1 MRIAVGNSRMD
12 KKWKNKEMSWEDFKQ
27 KCSQTI
33 RTTETVSEYRKMSKP
48 AQDNAKDVGG
58 FVGGALKQGK
68 RKNGYVEGRSLL
80 TLDLDHAV
88 PGVWDAVTMLFDFKC
103 LMYSTHKHTADAPR
117 VRLIIPL
124 SREVSAEEYAP
135 VSRMVAKD
143 IGMEMVDDTCHEA
156 ARLMYWPSTSSDG
169 EFLFESQDGPMLNPD
184 TVLAR
189 YKDWHDTS
197 EWPMSS
203 RQSEI
208 VKRTIAKQAE
218 PLEKEGMVGAFC
230 RAYSIQEAIDT
241 FIPDIYKPSVMEGRY
256 DYIPADSSAGV
267 VIYDD
272 KFAYSHHATDPACG
286 QLMNAFDV
294 VRVHKFG
301 ALDDKAKLDTA
312 PTKLPSYKA
321 MVDFA
326 IKDDKVKL
334 QLAQERELQAADD
347 FDDGNDVNWQT
358 KLELD
363 KNGGISESL
372 TNFVTILRHDQRLHE
387 IAYNE
392 HSCGISIRNTELIP
406 WEPLKDGWSDA
417 DLATLTAYLDR
428 VYHIFSPSKLK
439 NALLTITAERSFHP
453 IKEYLEGLP
462 AWDGKKRLET
472 LLIDYL
478 GAEDSSYVRAVTRKT
493 LVAAVARV
501 YEPGIKF
508 DTVLVV
514 SGPQGVGKS
523 MFFAKLGGIWFS
535 DSLTISDM
543 RDKTGAEKLQGFW
556 IMEIGEMNG
565 IKKVE
570 VETVKSFASRQDDKF
585 RVAYGTVVESHPRQ
599 CIICGTSNSKHFL
612 RDVTGNRRFWPV
624 QVTGECEKHPWHM
637 EKALLEQIW
646 AEALTLYNAGEELIL
661 KGAEAEIAAEKQQ
674 EALENDDREGLVREY
689 LEKLLPVEWSAM
701 SLAERRMF
709 LSGDEFTTQNKVGVA
724 VRDKV
729 CNLEIWAECF
739 GREPANIKKQD
750 SYEINAIMAKLDGWK
765 RYDGNKSGKLSF
777 GTYGSQIAYVRT
789 EMVDE
794 DVAGDSQGKK

>member
-12 KKWKNKEMSWEDFKQ
+12 KKWKNKDMSWDDFKQ

-33 RTTETVSEYRKMSKP
+33 RTTETVAEYRKMSKP

-68 RKNGYVEGRSLL
+68 RKNGFVDGRSML

-88 PGVWDAVTMLFDFKC
+88 PEVWDAVTMLFDFKC
-103 LMYSTHKHTADAPR
+103 LMYSTHKHTPEAPR

-169 EFLFESQDGPMLNPD
+169 VFLFESQDGPMLNPD
-184 TVLAR
+184 DILAR

-208 VKRTIAKQAE
+208 VKRTIAKQAD

-230 RAYSIQEAIDT
+230 RAYSIEEAIDT
-241 FIPDIYKPSVMEGRY
+241 FIPDIYKPSAMEGRY

-294 VRVHKFG
+294 VRIHKYG
-301 ALDDKAKLDTA
+301 ALDDKAKPDTA
-312 PTKLPSYKA
+312 PSKMPSFKA

-326 IKDDKVKL
+326 IKDEKVKL
-334 QLAQERELQAADD
+334 QLAKERELQESDD

-372 TNFVTILRHDQRLHE
+372 TNFVTILRYDQRLHE
-387 IAYNE
+387 IVYNE
-392 HSCGISIRNTELIP
+392 HSCGISIRDAELLP
-406 WEPLKDGWSDA
+406 WEQLKPGWSDA
-417 DLATLTAYLDR
+417 DLASLTVYLDR

-462 AWDGKKRLET
+462 AWDDKKRLEM

-493 LVAAVARV
+493 LVAAIARV

-508 DTVLVV
+508 DTVLVL
-514 SGPQGVGKS
+514 SGPQGIGKS
-523 MFFAKLGGIWFS
+523 MFFAKLGGVWFS

-599 CIICGTSNSKHFL
+599 CVICGTSNSQHFL

-624 QVTGECEKHPWHM
+624 QVTGECEKHPWNM
-637 EKALLEQIW
+637 DKALLEQIW

-661 KGAEAEIAAEKQQ
+661 KGTDAEMAAEKQQ

-689 LEKLLPVEWSAM
+689 LDKLLPADWAKL
-701 SLAERRMF
+701 SLSEKRMY
-709 LSGDEFTTQNKVGVA
+709 LAGDEFTTQNRAGVA
-724 VRDKV
+724 PRDKV

-739 GREPANIKKQD
+739 GREPANIRKQD
-750 SYEINAIMAKLDGWK
+750 SYELNAIMAKLDGWK

-777 GTYGSQIAYVRT
+777 KDYGSQIAYVRT
-789 EMVDE
+789 AIADDDE
-794 DVAGDSQGKK
+794 EQPFC

>member
-12 KKWKNKEMSWEDFKQ
+12 KKWKNKDMSWDDFKQ

-33 RTTETVSEYRKMSKP
+33 RTTETVAEYRKMSKP
-48 AQDNAKDVGG
+48 AQDNTKDVGG

-68 RKNGYVEGRSLL
+68 RKNGFVDGRSML

-88 PGVWDAVTMLFDFKC
+88 PEVWDAVTMLFDFKC
-103 LMYSTHKHTADAPR
+103 LMYSTHKHTPEAPR

-169 EFLFESQDGPMLNPD
+169 VFLFESQDGPMLNPD
-184 TVLAR
+184 DILAR

-208 VKRTIAKQAE
+208 VKRTIAKQAD

-230 RAYSIQEAIDT
+230 RAYSIEEAIDT
-241 FIPDIYKPSVMEGRY
+241 FIPDIYKPSAMAGRY

-294 VRVHKFG
+294 VRIHKYG
-301 ALDDKAKLDTA
+301 ALDDKAKPDTS
-312 PTKLPSYKA
+312 PSKMPSFKA

-326 IKDDKVKL
+326 IKDEKVKL
-334 QLAQERELQAADD
+334 QLAKERELQAVDD

-372 TNFVTILRHDQRLHE
+372 TNFVTILRYDQRLHE

-392 HSCGISIRNTELIP
+392 HSCGISIRDAELLP
-406 WEPLKDGWSDA
+406 WEQLKPGWSDA
-417 DLATLTAYLDR
+417 DLASLTAYLDR

-462 AWDGKKRLET
+462 TWDGKKRLET

-508 DTVLVV
+508 DTVLVL
-514 SGPQGVGKS
+514 SGPQGIGKS

-599 CIICGTSNSKHFL
+599 CVICGTSNSQHFL

-624 QVTGECEKHPWHM
+624 QVTGECSLHPWNM
-637 EKALLEQIW
+637 DKPLLEQIW

-661 KGAEAEIAAEKQQ
+661 KGNDAEMAAEKQQ

-689 LEKLLPVEWSAM
+689 LDKLLPADWAKL
-701 SLAERRMF
+701 SLSEKRMY
-709 LSGDEFTTQNKVGVA
+709 LAGDEFTTQNRAGVA
-724 VRDKV
+724 PRDKV

-739 GREPANIKKQD
+739 GREPANIRKQD
-750 SYEINAIMAKLDGWK
+750 SYELNAIMAKLDGWK

-777 GTYGSQIAYVRT
+777 KDYGSQIAYVRT
-789 EMVDE
+789 AIADDDE
-794 DVAGDSQGKK
+794 ALPFC

>member
-12 KKWKNKEMSWEDFKQ
+12 KKWKNKDMSWDDFKQ

-33 RTTETVSEYRKMSKP
+33 RTTETVAEYRKMSKP
-48 AQDNAKDVGG
+48 AQDNTKDVGG

-68 RKNGYVEGRSLL
+68 RKNGFVDGRSML

-88 PGVWDAVTMLFDFKC
+88 PEVWDAVTMLFDFKC
-103 LMYSTHKHTADAPR
+103 LMYSTHKHTPEAPR

-169 EFLFESQDGPMLNPD
+169 VFLFESQDGPMLNPD
-184 TVLAR
+184 DVLAR

-208 VKRTIAKQAE
+208 VKRTIAKQAD
-218 PLEKEGMVGAFC
+218 PLGKEGMVGAFC
-230 RAYSIQEAIDT
+230 RAYSIEEAIDA
-241 FIPDIYKPSVMEGRY
+241 FIPDIYKPSAMAGRY

-294 VRVHKFG
+294 VRIHKYG
-301 ALDDKAKLDTA
+301 ALDDKAKPDTS
-312 PTKLPSYKA
+312 PSKMPSFKA

-326 IKDDKVKL
+326 IKDEKVKL
-334 QLAQERELQAADD
+334 QLAKERELQAADD

-372 TNFVTILRHDQRLHE
+372 TNFVTILRYDQRLHE

-392 HSCGISIRNTELIP
+392 HSCGISIRDAELLP
-406 WEPLKDGWSDA
+406 WEQLKPGWSDA
-417 DLATLTAYLDR
+417 DLASLTAYLDR

-462 AWDGKKRLET
+462 VWDGKKRLET

-478 GAEDSSYVRAVTRKT
+478 GAEDSSYVRAVTKKT
-493 LVAAVARV
+493 FVAAVARV

-508 DTVLVV
+508 DTVLVL
-514 SGPQGVGKS
+514 SGPQGIGKS
-523 MFFAKLGGIWFS
+523 MFFAKLGGVWFS

-599 CIICGTSNSKHFL
+599 CVICGTSNSQHFL

-624 QVTGECEKHPWHM
+624 QVTGECEKHPWNM
-637 EKALLEQIW
+637 DKAFFEQIW

-661 KGAEAEIAAEKQQ
+661 KGTDAEMAAEKQQ

-689 LEKLLPVEWSAM
+689 LDKLLPADWAKL
-701 SLAERRMF
+701 SLSEKRMY
-709 LSGDEFTTQNKVGVA
+709 LAGDEFTTQNRAGVA
-724 VRDKV
+724 PRDKV

-739 GREPANIKKQD
+739 GREPANIRKQD
-750 SYEINAIMAKLDGWK
+750 SYELNAIMAKLDGWK

-777 GTYGSQIAYVRT
+777 KDYGSQIAYVRT
-789 EMVDE
+789 AIADDDE
-794 DVAGDSQGKK
+794 ELPFC

>member
-12 KKWKNKEMSWEDFKQ
+12 KKWKNKDMSWDDFKQ

-33 RTTETVSEYRKMSKP
+33 RTTETVAEYRKMSKP
-48 AQDNAKDVGG
+48 AQDNTKDVGG

-68 RKNGYVEGRSLL
+68 RKNGFVDGRSML

-88 PGVWDAVTMLFDFKC
+88 PEVWDAVTMLFDFKC
-103 LMYSTHKHTADAPR
+103 LMYSTHKHTPEEPR

-169 EFLFESQDGPMLNPD
+169 VFLFESQDGPMLNPD
-184 TVLAR
+184 DILAR

-208 VKRTIAKQAE
+208 VKRTIAKQAD

-230 RAYSIQEAIDT
+230 RAYSIEEAIDT
-241 FIPDIYKPSVMEGRY
+241 FIPDIYKPSAMAGRY

-294 VRVHKFG
+294 VRIHKYG
-301 ALDDKAKLDTA
+301 ALDDKAKPDTA
-312 PTKLPSYKA
+312 PSKMPSFKA

-326 IKDDKVKL
+326 IKDEKVKL
-334 QLAQERELQAADD
+334 QLAKERELQAADD

-372 TNFVTILRHDQRLHE
+372 TNFVTILRYDQRLHE

-392 HSCGISIRNTELIP
+392 HSCGISIRDAELLP
-406 WEPLKDGWSDA
+406 WEQLKPGWSDA
-417 DLATLTAYLDR
+417 DLAALTAYLDR

-478 GAEDSSYVRAVTRKT
+478 GAEDSSYVRAVTRKI

-508 DTVLVV
+508 DTVLVL
-514 SGPQGVGKS
+514 SGPQGIGKS
-523 MFFAKLGGIWFS
+523 MFFAKLGGVWFS

-599 CIICGTSNSKHFL
+599 CVICGTSNSQHFL

-624 QVTGECEKHPWHM
+624 QVTGECEKHPWNM
-637 EKALLEQIW
+637 DKALLEQIW
-646 AEALTLYNAGEELIL
+646 AEALTLYNAGEELLL
-661 KGAEAEIAAEKQQ
+661 KGTDAEMAAEKQQ

-689 LEKLLPVEWSAM
+689 LDKLLPADWAKL
-701 SLAERRMF
+701 SLSEKRMY
-709 LSGDEFTTQNKVGVA
+709 LAGDEFTTQNRAGVA
-724 VRDKV
+724 PRDKV

-739 GREPANIKKQD
+739 GREPANIRKQD
-750 SYEINAIMAKLDGWK
+750 SYELNAIMAKLDGWK

-777 GTYGSQIAYVRT
+777 KDYGSQIAYVRT
-789 EMVDE
+789 AIADDDE
-794 DVAGDSQGKK
+794 ELPFC

>member
-12 KKWKNKEMSWEDFKQ
+12 KKWKNKDMSWEDFMA

-33 RTTETVSEYRKMSKP
+33 RTTETVAEYRKMSKP

-58 FVGGALKQGK
+58 FVGGALKGGT
-68 RKNGYVEGRSLL
+68 RKNGYVLGRSLL

-103 LMYSTHKHTADAPR
+103 LMYSTHKHTPDAPR

-124 SREVSAEEYAP
+124 SREVTAEEYAP
-135 VSRMVAKD
+135 ISRMVAKD

-184 TVLAR
+184 AILAR

-208 VKRTIAKQAE
+208 VKRSIAKQAD
-218 PLEKEGMVGAFC
+218 PLEKEGVVGAFC
-230 RAYSIQEAIDT
+230 RAYSIQEAMDT
-241 FIPDIYKPSVMEGRY
+241 FIPDIYKPSAMEGRY

-267 VIYDD
+267 VLYDD

-286 QLMNAFDV
+286 MLMNAFDV

-301 ALDDKAKLDTA
+301 SLDDKVKPDTA
-312 PTKLPSYKA
+312 PTKLPSFKA

-326 IKDDKVKL
+326 INDEKVKL
-334 QLAQERELQAADD
+334 QLAKEREKAAFDE
-347 FDDGNDVNWQT
+347 FDDKDENWQA
-358 KLELD
+358 KLDLD
-363 KNGGISESL
+363 KNGGICETL
-372 TNFVTILRHDQRLHE
+372 TNLITILRHDERLKE
-387 IAYNE
+387 ICYNE
-392 HSCGISIRNTELIP
+392 LSCSVSVRNTELLP
-406 WEPLKDGWSDA
+406 WEQLKDGWSDA
-417 DLATLTAYLDR
+417 DLASLTAYLDR
-428 VYHIFSPSKLK
+428 VYHIFSPNKLK
-439 NALLTITAERSFHP
+439 NALLTVTAERSFHP
-453 IKEYLEGLP
+453 IKEYLDRLP

-478 GAEDSSYVRAVTRKT
+478 GAEDTSYVRSVTRKT

-501 YEPGIKF
+501 YEPGVKF
-508 DTVLVV
+508 DTVLVL

-523 MFFAKLGGIWFS
+523 MFFSKLGGLWFS

-585 RVAYGTVVESHPRQ
+585 RVAYGTVVENHPRQ
-599 CIICGTSNSKHFL
+599 CIICGTSNSQHFL

-624 QVTGECEKHPWHM
+624 QVSGKSDKHPWNM
-637 EKALLEQIW
+637 DKALLEQIW
-646 AEALTLYNAGEELIL
+646 AEALSLYNAGEELIL
-661 KGAEAEIAAEKQQ
+661 SGDDAQVAFKEQQ
-674 EALENDDREGLVREY
+674 EALENDDREGLVRAY
-689 LEKLLPVEWSAM
+689 LNTMLPEDWAKMTLS
-701 SLAERRMF
+701 ERRMY
-709 LSGDEFTTQNKVGVA
+709 LSGDEFTAQNRPGVML
-724 VRDKV
+724 REKV

-739 GREPANIKKQD
+739 CKDPASIRKQD
-750 SYEINAIMAKLDGWK
+750 SYELNAIISKIDGWK

-777 GTYGSQIAYVRT
+777 QSYGPQVAYVRE
-789 EMVDE
+789 EMENDDDE
-794 DVAGDSQGKK
+794 TALPF

>member
-12 KKWKNKEMSWEDFKQ
+12 KKWKNKDMSWDDFKQ

-33 RTTETVSEYRKMSKP
+33 RTTETVAEYRKMSKP

-68 RKNGYVEGRSLL
+68 RKNGFVDGRSML

-88 PGVWDAVTMLFDFKC
+88 PEVWDAVTMLFDFKC
-103 LMYSTHKHTADAPR
+103 LMYSTHKHTPEAPR

-169 EFLFESQDGPMLNPD
+169 VFLFESQDGPMLNPD
-184 TVLAR
+184 DILAR

-208 VKRTIAKQAE
+208 VKRTIAKQAD

-230 RAYSIQEAIDT
+230 RAYSIEEAIDT
-241 FIPDIYKPSVMEGRY
+241 FIPDIYKPSAMAGRY

-294 VRVHKFG
+294 VRIHKYG
-301 ALDDKAKLDTA
+301 ALDDKAKPDTS
-312 PTKLPSYKA
+312 PSKMPSFKA

-326 IKDDKVKL
+326 IKDEKVKL
-334 QLAQERELQAADD
+334 QLAKERELQAADD

-372 TNFVTILRHDQRLHE
+372 TNFVTILRYDQRLHE

-392 HSCGISIRNTELIP
+392 HSCGISIRDAELLP
-406 WEPLKDGWSDA
+406 WEQLKPGWSDA
-417 DLATLTAYLDR
+417 DLASLTAYLDR

-508 DTVLVV
+508 DTVLVL
-514 SGPQGVGKS
+514 SGPQGIGKS
-523 MFFAKLGGIWFS
+523 MFFAKLGGVWFS

-599 CIICGTSNSKHFL
+599 CVICGTSNSQHFL

-624 QVTGECEKHPWHM
+624 QVTGECEKHPWNM
-637 EKALLEQIW
+637 DKALLEQIW
-646 AEALTLYNAGEELIL
+646 TEALTLYNAGEELIL
-661 KGAEAEIAAEKQQ
+661 KGTDAEMAAEKQQ

-689 LEKLLPVEWSAM
+689 LDKLLPADWAKL
-701 SLAERRMF
+701 SLSEKRMY
-709 LSGDEFTTQNKVGVA
+709 LAGDEFTTQNRAGVA
-724 VRDKV
+724 PRDKV

-739 GREPANIKKQD
+739 GREPANIRKQD
-750 SYEINAIMAKLDGWK
+750 SYELNAIMAKLDGWK

-777 GTYGSQIAYVRT
+777 KDYGSQIAYVRT
-789 EMVDE
+789 AIVDDDE
-794 DVAGDSQGKK
+794 ELPFC

>member
-12 KKWKNKEMSWEDFKQ
+12 KKWKNKDISWDEFKQ

-33 RTTETVSEYRKMSKP
+33 RTTETVAEYRKMSKP

-68 RKNGYVEGRSLL
+68 RKNGFVDGRSML

-103 LMYSTHKHTADAPR
+103 LMYSTHKHTPEAPR

-169 EFLFESQDGPMLNPD
+169 VFLFESQDGPMLNPD
-184 TVLAR
+184 DILAR

-208 VKRTIAKQAE
+208 VKRTIAKQAD

-241 FIPDIYKPSVMEGRY
+241 FIPDIYKPSAMAGRY

-294 VRVHKFG
+294 VRIHKYG
-301 ALDDKAKLDTA
+301 ALDDKAKPDTA
-312 PTKLPSYKA
+312 PSKMPSFKA

-326 IKDDKVKL
+326 IKDEKVKL
-334 QLAQERELQAADD
+334 QLAKEREVQAADD

-372 TNFVTILRHDQRLHE
+372 TNFVTILRYDQRLHE

-392 HSCGISIRNTELIP
+392 HSCGISIRDTELLP
-406 WEPLKDGWSDA
+406 WEQLKPGWSDA
-417 DLATLTAYLDR
+417 DLASLTAYLDR

-439 NALLTITAERSFHP
+439 NALLTVTAERSFHP

-508 DTVLVV
+508 DTVLVL
-514 SGPQGVGKS
+514 SGPQGIGKS
-523 MFFAKLGGIWFS
+523 MFFAKLGGAWFS

-599 CIICGTSNSKHFL
+599 CVICGTSNSRHFL

-624 QVTGECEKHPWHM
+624 QVTGECEKHPWDM
-637 EKALLEQIW
+637 DKPLLAQIW

-661 KGAEAEIAAEKQQ
+661 KGTDAEMAAEKQQ

-689 LEKLLPVEWSAM
+689 LDKLLPADWAKL
-701 SLAERRMF
+701 SLSEKRMY
-709 LSGDEFTTQNKVGVA
+709 LAGDEFTTQNRAGIA
-724 VRDKV
+724 PRDKV

-739 GREPANIKKQD
+739 GREPANIRKQD
-750 SYEINAIMAKLDGWK
+750 SYELNAIMAKLDGWK

-777 GTYGSQIAYVRT
+777 KDYGSQIAYVRT
-789 EMVDE
+789 AIADDDE
-794 DVAGDSQGKK
+794 ALPFC

>member
-12 KKWKNKEMSWEDFKQ
+12 KKWKNKDMSWDDFKQ

-33 RTTETVSEYRKMSKP
+33 RTTETVAEYRKMSKP

-68 RKNGYVEGRSLL
+68 RKNGFVDGRSML

-88 PGVWDAVTMLFDFKC
+88 PEVWDAVTMLFDFKC
-103 LMYSTHKHTADAPR
+103 LMYSTHKHTPEAPR

-169 EFLFESQDGPMLNPD
+169 VFLFESQDGPMLNPD
-184 TVLAR
+184 DILAR

-208 VKRTIAKQAE
+208 VKRTIAKQAD
-218 PLEKEGMVGAFC
+218 PVEKEGMVGAFC
-230 RAYSIQEAIDT
+230 RAYTIQEAIDA
-241 FIPDIYKPSVMEGRY
+241 FIPDVYKPSTMEGRY

-294 VRVHKFG
+294 VRIHKYG
-301 ALDDKAKLDTA
+301 ALDDKAKPDIS
-312 PTKLPSYKA
+312 PSKMPSFKA

-326 IKDDKVKL
+326 IKDEKVKL
-334 QLAQERELQAADD
+334 QLAKERELQAVDD

-372 TNFVTILRHDQRLHE
+372 TNFVTILRYDQRLHE

-392 HSCGISIRNTELIP
+392 HSCGISIRDAELLP
-406 WEPLKDGWSDA
+406 WEQLKPGWSDA
-417 DLATLTAYLDR
+417 DLASLTAYLDR

-508 DTVLVV
+508 DTVLVL
-514 SGPQGVGKS
+514 SGPQGIGKS
-523 MFFAKLGGIWFS
+523 MFFAKLGGVWFS

-599 CIICGTSNSKHFL
+599 CVICGTSNSQHFL

-624 QVTGECEKHPWHM
+624 QVTGECEKHPWNM
-637 EKALLEQIW
+637 DKALLEQIW

-661 KGAEAEIAAEKQQ
+661 KGTDAEMAAEKQQ

-689 LEKLLPVEWSAM
+689 LDKLLPADWAKL
-701 SLAERRMF
+701 SLSEKRMY
-709 LSGDEFTTQNKVGVA
+709 LAGDEFTMQNRAGVA
-724 VRDKV
+724 PRDKV

-739 GREPANIKKQD
+739 GREPANIRKQD
-750 SYEINAIMAKLDGWK
+750 SYELNAIMAKLDGWK

-777 GTYGSQIAYVRT
+777 KDYGSQIAYVRT
-789 EMVDE
+789 AIADDDE
-794 DVAGDSQGKK
+794 ELPFC

>member
-12 KKWKNKEMSWEDFKQ
+12 KKWKNKDMSWDDFKQ

-33 RTTETVSEYRKMSKP
+33 RTTETVAEYRKMSKP

-68 RKNGYVEGRSLL
+68 RKNGFVDGRSML

-88 PGVWDAVTMLFDFKC
+88 PEVWDAVTMLFDFKC
-103 LMYSTHKHTADAPR
+103 LMYSTHKHTPEAPR

-169 EFLFESQDGPMLNPD
+169 VFLFESQDGPMLNPD
-184 TVLAR
+184 DILAR

-208 VKRTIAKQAE
+208 VKRTIAKQAD

-241 FIPDIYKPSVMEGRY
+241 FIPDIYKPSAMAGRY

-294 VRVHKFG
+294 VRIHKYG
-301 ALDDKAKLDTA
+301 ALDDKAKPDTA
-312 PTKLPSYKA
+312 PSKMPSFKA

-326 IKDDKVKL
+326 IKDEKVKL
-334 QLAQERELQAADD
+334 QLAKERELQAADD
-347 FDDGNDVNWQT
+347 FDEGNDVNWQT

-372 TNFVTILRHDQRLHE
+372 TNFVTILRYDQRLHE

-392 HSCGISIRNTELIP
+392 HSCGISIRDAELLP
-406 WEPLKDGWSDA
+406 WDQLKPGWSDA
-417 DLATLTAYLDR
+417 DLASLTAYLDR

-462 AWDGKKRLET
+462 VWDGKKRLET

-508 DTVLVV
+508 DTVLVL
-514 SGPQGVGKS
+514 SGPQGIGKS
-523 MFFAKLGGIWFS
+523 MFFSKLGGIWFS

-599 CIICGTSNSKHFL
+599 CVICGTSNSQHFL

-624 QVTGECEKHPWHM
+624 QVTGECSMHPWNM
-637 EKALLEQIW
+637 DKPLLEQIW

-661 KGAEAEIAAEKQQ
+661 KGNDAEMAAEKQQ

-689 LEKLLPVEWSAM
+689 LDKLLPADWAKL
-701 SLAERRMF
+701 SLSEKRMY
-709 LSGDEFTTQNKVGVA
+709 LAGDEFTTQNRAGVA
-724 VRDKV
+724 PRDKV

-739 GREPANIKKQD
+739 GREPANIRKQD
-750 SYEINAIMAKLDGWK
+750 SYELNAIMAKLDGWK

-777 GTYGSQIAYVRT
+777 KDYGSQIAYVRT
-789 EMVDE
+789 AIADDDE
-794 DVAGDSQGKK
+794 ALPFC

>member
-12 KKWKNKEMSWEDFKQ
+12 KKWKNKDMSWDDFKQ

-33 RTTETVSEYRKMSKP
+33 HTTETVAEYRKMSKP
-48 AQDNAKDVGG
+48 AQDDAKDVGG

-68 RKNGYVEGRSLL
+68 RKNGFVDGRSML

-88 PGVWDAVTMLFDFKC
+88 PEVWDAVTMLFDFKC
-103 LMYSTHKHTADAPR
+103 LMYSTHKHTPEAPR

-169 EFLFESQDGPMLNPD
+169 VFLFESQDGPMLNPD
-184 TVLAR
+184 DILAR

-208 VKRTIAKQAE
+208 VKRTIAKQAD

-241 FIPDIYKPSVMEGRY
+241 FIPDIYKPSAMAGRY

-294 VRVHKFG
+294 VRIHKYG
-301 ALDDKAKLDTA
+301 ALDDKAKPDTA
-312 PTKLPSYKA
+312 PSKMPSFKA

-326 IKDDKVKL
+326 IKDEKVKL
-334 QLAQERELQAADD
+334 QLAKERELQAADD

-372 TNFVTILRHDQRLHE
+372 TNFVTILRYDQRLHE

-392 HSCGISIRNTELIP
+392 HSCGISIRDAELLP
-406 WEPLKDGWSDA
+406 WDQLKPGWSDA
-417 DLATLTAYLDR
+417 DLASLTAYLDR

-508 DTVLVV
+508 DTVLVL
-514 SGPQGVGKS
+514 SGPQGIGKS

-599 CIICGTSNSKHFL
+599 CVICGTSNSQHFL

-624 QVTGECEKHPWHM
+624 QVTGECSLHPWNMDKH
-637 EKALLEQIW
+637 LLEQIW

-661 KGAEAEIAAEKQQ
+661 KGNDAEMAAEKQQ

-689 LEKLLPVEWSAM
+689 LDKLLPADWAKL
-701 SLAERRMF
+701 SLSEKRTYLA
-709 LSGDEFTTQNKVGVA
+709 GDEFTTQNRAGVA
-724 VRDKV
+724 PRDKV

-739 GREPANIKKQD
+739 GREPANIRKQD
-750 SYEINAIMAKLDGWK
+750 SYELNAIMAKLDGWK

-777 GTYGSQIAYVRT
+777 KDYGSQIAYVRT
-789 EMVDE
+789 AIADDDE
-794 DVAGDSQGKK
+794 AQPFC

>member
-12 KKWKNKEMSWEDFKQ
+12 KKWKNKDMSWDDFKQ

-33 RTTETVSEYRKMSKP
+33 RTTETVAEYRKMSKL

-68 RKNGYVEGRSLL
+68 RKNGFVDGRSML

-88 PGVWDAVTMLFDFKC
+88 PEVWDAVTMLFDFKC
-103 LMYSTHKHTADAPR
+103 LMYSTHKHTPEAPR

-156 ARLMYWPSTSSDG
+156 ARLMYWPSTSADG
-169 EFLFESQDGPMLNPD
+169 VFLFESQDGPMLNPD
-184 TVLAR
+184 DILAR

-208 VKRTIAKQAE
+208 VKRTIAKQAD

-241 FIPDIYKPSVMEGRY
+241 FIPDIYKPSAMAGRY

-294 VRVHKFG
+294 VRIHKYG
-301 ALDDKAKLDTA
+301 ALDDKAKPDTA
-312 PTKLPSYKA
+312 LSKMPSFKA
-321 MVDFA
+321 MVDLA
-326 IKDDKVKL
+326 IKDEKVKL
-334 QLAQERELQAADD
+334 QLAKERELQAADD

-372 TNFVTILRHDQRLHE
+372 TNFVTILRYDQRLHE

-392 HSCGISIRNTELIP
+392 HSCGISIRDAELLP
-406 WEPLKDGWSDA
+406 WDQLKPGWSDA
-417 DLATLTAYLDR
+417 DLASLTAYLDR

-508 DTVLVV
+508 DTVLVL
-514 SGPQGVGKS
+514 SGPQGIGKS

-599 CIICGTSNSKHFL
+599 CVICGTSNSQHFL

-624 QVTGECEKHPWHM
+624 QVTGECSLHPWNM
-637 EKALLEQIW
+637 DKPLLEQIW

-661 KGAEAEIAAEKQQ
+661 KGNDAEMVAEKQQ

-689 LEKLLPVEWSAM
+689 LDKLLPADWAKL
-701 SLAERRMF
+701 SLSEKRMY
-709 LSGDEFTTQNKVGVA
+709 LAGDEFTTQNRAGVA
-724 VRDKV
+724 PRDKV

-739 GREPANIKKQD
+739 GREPANIRKQD
-750 SYEINAIMAKLDGWK
+750 SYELNAIMAKLDGWK

-777 GTYGSQIAYVRT
+777 KDYGSQIAYVRT
-789 EMVDE
+789 AIADDDE
-794 DVAGDSQGKK
+794 ALPFC

>member
-12 KKWKNKEMSWEDFKQ
+12 KKWKNKDMSWDDFKQ

-33 RTTETVSEYRKMSKP
+33 RTTETVAEYRKMSKP
-48 AQDNAKDVGG
+48 AQDNTKDVGG

-68 RKNGYVEGRSLL
+68 RKNGFVDGRSML

-88 PGVWDAVTMLFDFKC
+88 PEVWDAVTMLFDFKC
-103 LMYSTHKHTADAPR
+103 LMYSTHKHTPEEPR

-169 EFLFESQDGPMLNPD
+169 VFLFESQDGPMLNPD
-184 TVLAR
+184 DILAR

-208 VKRTIAKQAE
+208 VKRTIAKQAD

-230 RAYSIQEAIDT
+230 RAYSIEEAIDT
-241 FIPDIYKPSVMEGRY
+241 FIPDIYKPSAMAGRY

-294 VRVHKFG
+294 IRIHKYG
-301 ALDDKAKLDTA
+301 ALDDKAKPDTA
-312 PTKLPSYKA
+312 PSKMPSFKA

-326 IKDDKVKL
+326 IKDEKVKL
-334 QLAQERELQAADD
+334 QLAKERELQAADD

-372 TNFVTILRHDQRLHE
+372 TNFVTILRYDQRLHE

-392 HSCGISIRNTELIP
+392 HSCGISIRDAELLP
-406 WEPLKDGWSDA
+406 WEQLKPGWSDA
-417 DLATLTAYLDR
+417 DLAALTAYLDR

-478 GAEDSSYVRAVTRKT
+478 GAEDSSYVHAVTRKT

-508 DTVLVV
+508 DTVLVL
-514 SGPQGVGKS
+514 SGPQGIGKS
-523 MFFAKLGGIWFS
+523 MFFAKLGGVWFS

-599 CIICGTSNSKHFL
+599 CVICGTSNSQHFL

-624 QVTGECEKHPWHM
+624 QVTGECEKHPWNM
-637 EKALLEQIW
+637 DKALLEQIW
-646 AEALTLYNAGEELIL
+646 AEALTLYNAGEELLL
-661 KGAEAEIAAEKQQ
+661 KGTDAEMAAEKQQ

-689 LEKLLPVEWSAM
+689 LDKLLPADWAKL
-701 SLAERRMF
+701 SLSEKRMY
-709 LSGDEFTTQNKVGVA
+709 LAGDEFTTQNRAGVA
-724 VRDKV
+724 PRDKV

-739 GREPANIKKQD
+739 GREPANIRKQD
-750 SYEINAIMAKLDGWK
+750 SYELNAIMAKLDGWK

-777 GTYGSQIAYVRT
+777 KDYGSQIAYVRT
-789 EMVDE
+789 AIADDDE
-794 DVAGDSQGKK
+794 ELPFC

>member
-1 MRIAVGNSRMD
+1 MD
-12 KKWKNKEMSWEDFKQ
+12 KKWKNKDMSWDDFKQ

-33 RTTETVSEYRKMSKP
+33 RTTETVAEYRKMSKP

-68 RKNGYVEGRSLL
+68 RKNGFVDGRSML

-88 PGVWDAVTMLFDFKC
+88 PEVWDAVTMLFDFKC
-103 LMYSTHKHTADAPR
+103 LMYSTHKHTPEAPR

-143 IGMEMVDDTCHEA
+143 VGMEMVDDTCHEA

-169 EFLFESQDGPMLNPD
+169 VFLFESQDGPMLNPD
-184 TVLAR
+184 DILAR

-208 VKRTIAKQAE
+208 VKRTIAKQAD

-241 FIPDIYKPSVMEGRY
+241 FIPDIYRPSAMAGRY

-294 VRVHKFG
+294 VRIHKYG
-301 ALDDKAKLDTA
+301 ALDDKAKPDTA
-312 PTKLPSYKA
+312 PSKMPSFKA

-326 IKDDKVKL
+326 IKDEKVKL
-334 QLAQERELQAADD
+334 QLAKEREAQAADD

-372 TNFVTILRHDQRLHE
+372 TNFVTILRYDQRLYE

-392 HSCGISIRNTELIP
+392 HSCGISIRDAELLP
-406 WEPLKDGWSDA
+406 WDQLKPGWSDA
-417 DLATLTAYLDR
+417 DLASLTAYLDR

-453 IKEYLEGLP
+453 IKEYLEGLA

-472 LLIDYL
+472 LLVDYL

-508 DTVLVV
+508 DTVLVL
-514 SGPQGVGKS
+514 SGPQGIGKS

-556 IMEIGEMNG
+556 VMEIGEMNG

-599 CIICGTSNSKHFL
+599 CVICGTSNSQHFL

-624 QVTGECEKHPWHM
+624 QVTGECSLHPWNM
-637 EKALLEQIW
+637 DKPLLEQIW

-661 KGAEAEIAAEKQQ
+661 KGNDAEMAAEKQQ

-689 LEKLLPVEWSAM
+689 LDKLLPADWAKL
-701 SLAERRMF
+701 SLSEKRMY
-709 LSGDEFTTQNKVGVA
+709 LAGDEFTTQNRAGVA
-724 VRDKV
+724 PRDKV

-739 GREPANIKKQD
+739 GREPANIRKQD
-750 SYEINAIMAKLDGWK
+750 SYELNAIMAKLDGWK

-777 GTYGSQIAYVRT
+777 KDYGSQIAYVRT
-789 EMVDE
+789 AIADDDE
-794 DVAGDSQGKK
+794 ALPFC

>member
-12 KKWKNKEMSWEDFKQ
+12 KKWKNKDMSWDDFKH

-33 RTTETVSEYRKMSKP
+33 RTTETVAEYRKMSKP

-68 RKNGYVEGRSLL
+68 RKNGFVDGRSML
-80 TLDLDHAV
+80 TLDLDHAM
-88 PGVWDAVTMLFDFKC
+88 PEVWDAVTMLFDFKC
-103 LMYSTHKHTADAPR
+103 LMYSTHKHTPEAPR

-169 EFLFESQDGPMLNPD
+169 VFLFESQDGPMLNPD
-184 TVLAR
+184 DILAR

-208 VKRTIAKQAE
+208 VKRTIAKQAD

-230 RAYSIQEAIDT
+230 RAYSIEEAIDT
-241 FIPDIYKPSVMEGRY
+241 FIPDIYKPSAMAGRY

-294 VRVHKFG
+294 VRIHKYG
-301 ALDDKAKLDTA
+301 ALDDKAKPDTS
-312 PTKLPSYKA
+312 PSKMPSFKA

-326 IKDDKVKL
+326 IKDEKVKL
-334 QLAQERELQAADD
+334 QLAKERELQAADD

-372 TNFVTILRHDQRLHE
+372 TNFVTILRYDQRLHE

-392 HSCGISIRNTELIP
+392 HSCGISIRDAELLP
-406 WEPLKDGWSDA
+406 WEQLKPGWSDA
-417 DLATLTAYLDR
+417 DLASLTAYLDR

-508 DTVLVV
+508 DTVLVL
-514 SGPQGVGKS
+514 SGPQGIGKS
-523 MFFAKLGGIWFS
+523 MFFAKLGGVWFS

-599 CIICGTSNSKHFL
+599 CVICGTSNSQHFL

-624 QVTGECEKHPWHM
+624 QVTGECEKHPWNM
-637 EKALLEQIW
+637 DKALLEQIW

-661 KGAEAEIAAEKQQ
+661 KGTDAEMAAEKQQ

-689 LEKLLPVEWSAM
+689 LDKLLPADWAKL
-701 SLAERRMF
+701 SLSEKRMY
-709 LSGDEFTTQNKVGVA
+709 LAGDEFTTQNRAGVA
-724 VRDKV
+724 PRDKV

-739 GREPANIKKQD
+739 GREPANIRKQD
-750 SYEINAIMAKLDGWK
+750 SYELNAIMAKLDGWK

-777 GTYGSQIAYVRT
+777 KDYGSQIAYVRT
-789 EMVDE
+789 AIADDDE
-794 DVAGDSQGKK
+794 ELPFC

>member
-12 KKWKNKEMSWEDFKQ
+12 KKWKNKDMSWDDFKQ

-33 RTTETVSEYRKMSKP
+33 RTTETVAEYRKMSKP

-58 FVGGALKQGK
+58 FFGGALKQGK
-68 RKNGYVEGRSLL
+68 RKNGFVDGRSML
-80 TLDLDHAV
+80 TLDLDHAI
-88 PGVWDAVTMLFDFKC
+88 PDVWDAVTMLFDFKC
-103 LMYSTHKHTADAPR
+103 LMYSTHKHTPEAPR

-169 EFLFESQDGPMLNPD
+169 VFLFEFQDGPMLNPD
-184 TVLAR
+184 DILAR

-208 VKRTIAKQAE
+208 VKRTIAKQAD

-241 FIPDIYKPSVMEGRY
+241 FIPYIYRPSAMAGRY

-294 VRVHKFG
+294 VRIHKYG
-301 ALDDKAKLDTA
+301 ALDDKAKPDTA
-312 PTKLPSYKA
+312 PSKMPSFKA

-326 IKDDKVKL
+326 IKDEKVKL
-334 QLAQERELQAADD
+334 QLAKERELQAADD
-347 FDDGNDVNWQT
+347 FNDGNDVNWQT

-372 TNFVTILRHDQRLHE
+372 TNFVTILRYDPRLHE

-392 HSCGISIRNTELIP
+392 HSCGISIRDAELLP
-406 WEPLKDGWSDA
+406 WEQLKPGWSDA
-417 DLATLTAYLDR
+417 DLASLTAYLDR

-493 LVAAVARV
+493 LVAAVARI

-508 DTVLVV
+508 DTVLVL
-514 SGPQGVGKS
+514 SGPQGIGKS
-523 MFFAKLGGIWFS
+523 MIFAKIGGIWFS

-599 CIICGTSNSKHFL
+599 CVICGTSNSQHFL

-624 QVTGECEKHPWHM
+624 QVTGECDLHPWNM
-637 EKALLEQIW
+637 DKPLLEQIW

-661 KGAEAEIAAEKQQ
+661 KGNDAEMAAEKQQ

-689 LEKLLPVEWSAM
+689 LDKLLPADWAKL
-701 SLAERRMF
+701 SLSEKRMY
-709 LSGDEFTTQNKVGVA
+709 LAGDEFTTQNRAGVA
-724 VRDKV
+724 PRDKV

-739 GREPANIKKQD
+739 GREPANIRKQD
-750 SYEINAIMAKLDGWK
+750 SYELNAIMAKLDGWK

-777 GTYGSQIAYVRT
+777 KDYGSQIAYVRT
-789 EMVDE
+789 AMAEDDE
-794 DVAGDSQGKK
+794 ALPFC

>member
-12 KKWKNKEMSWEDFKQ
+12 KKWKNKDMSWDDFKQ

-33 RTTETVSEYRKMSKP
+33 RTTETVAEYRKMSKL

-68 RKNGYVEGRSLL
+68 RKNGFVDGRSML

-88 PGVWDAVTMLFDFKC
+88 PEVWDAVTMLFDFKC
-103 LMYSTHKHTADAPR
+103 LMYSTHKHTPEAPR

-169 EFLFESQDGPMLNPD
+169 VFLFESQDGPMLNPD
-184 TVLAR
+184 DILAR

-208 VKRTIAKQAE
+208 VKRTIAKQAD

-230 RAYSIQEAIDT
+230 RAYSIEEAIDT
-241 FIPDIYKPSVMEGRY
+241 FIPDIYKPSAMAGRY

-294 VRVHKFG
+294 VRIHKYG
-301 ALDDKAKLDTA
+301 ALDDKAKPDTS
-312 PTKLPSYKA
+312 PSKMPSFKA

-326 IKDDKVKL
+326 IKDEKVKL
-334 QLAQERELQAADD
+334 QLAKERELQAADD

-363 KNGGISESL
+363 KNGGVSESL
-372 TNFVTILRHDQRLHE
+372 TNFVTILRYDQRLHE

-392 HSCGISIRNTELIP
+392 HSCGISIRDAELLP
-406 WEPLKDGWSDA
+406 WDQLKPGWSDA
-417 DLATLTAYLDR
+417 DLASLTAYLDR

-508 DTVLVV
+508 DTVLVL
-514 SGPQGVGKS
+514 SGPQGIGKS
-523 MFFAKLGGIWFS
+523 MFFAKLGGVWFS

-599 CIICGTSNSKHFL
+599 CVICGTSNSQHFL

-624 QVTGECEKHPWHM
+624 QVTGECSLHPWNM
-637 EKALLEQIW
+637 DKPLLEQIW

-661 KGAEAEIAAEKQQ
+661 KGNDAEMAAEKQQ

-689 LEKLLPVEWSAM
+689 LDKLLPADWAKL
-701 SLAERRMF
+701 SLSEKRMY
-709 LSGDEFTTQNKVGVA
+709 LAGDEFTTQNRAGVA
-724 VRDKV
+724 PRDKV

-739 GREPANIKKQD
+739 GREPANIRKQD
-750 SYEINAIMAKLDGWK
+750 SYELNAIMAKLDGWK

-777 GTYGSQIAYVRT
+777 KDYGSQIAYVRT
-789 EMVDE
+789 AIADDDE
-794 DVAGDSQGKK
+794 ALPFC

>member
-12 KKWKNKEMSWEDFKQ
+12 KKWKNKDMSWEDFKA

-58 FVGGALKQGK
+58 FVGGALKGGK

-88 PGVWDAVTMLFDFKC
+88 VGVWDAVTMLFDFKC
-103 LMYSTHKHTADAPR
+103 LMYSTHKHTPDAPR

-135 VSRMVAKD
+135 ISRMVAKD

-184 TVLAR
+184 DILAR

-208 VKRTIAKQAE
+208 VKRTIAKQAD

-230 RAYSIQEAIDT
+230 RAYSIEEAIDT
-241 FIPDIYKPSVMEGRY
+241 FIPDIYKPSAMAGRY

-294 VRVHKFG
+294 VRIHKYG
-301 ALDDKAKLDTA
+301 ALDDKAKPDTS
-312 PTKLPSYKA
+312 PSKMPSFKA

-326 IKDDKVKL
+326 IKDEKVKL
-334 QLAQERELQAADD
+334 QLAKERELQAADD

-372 TNFVTILRHDQRLHE
+372 TNFVTILRYDQRLHE

-392 HSCGISIRNTELIP
+392 HSCGISIRDAELLP
-406 WEPLKDGWSDA
+406 WDQLKPGWSDA
-417 DLATLTAYLDR
+417 DLASLTAYLDR

-508 DTVLVV
+508 DTVLVL
-514 SGPQGVGKS
+514 SGPQGIGKS
-523 MFFAKLGGIWFS
+523 MFFAKLGGVWFS

-599 CIICGTSNSKHFL
+599 CVICGTSNSQHFL

-624 QVTGECEKHPWHM
+624 QVTGECSLHPWNM
-637 EKALLEQIW
+637 DKPLLEQIW
-646 AEALTLYNAGEELIL
+646 AEVLTLYNAGEELIL
-661 KGAEAEIAAEKQQ
+661 KGNDAEMAAEKQQ

-689 LEKLLPVEWSAM
+689 LDKLLPADWAKL
-701 SLAERRMF
+701 SLSEKRMY
-709 LSGDEFTTQNKVGVA
+709 LAGDEFTTQNRAGVA
-724 VRDKV
+724 PRDKV

-739 GREPANIKKQD
+739 GREPANIRKQD
-750 SYEINAIMAKLDGWK
+750 SYELNAIMAKLDGWK

-777 GTYGSQIAYVRT
+777 KDYGSQIAYVRT
-789 EMVDE
+789 AIADDDE
-794 DVAGDSQGKK
+794 ELPFC

>member
-12 KKWKNKEMSWEDFKQ
+12 KKWKNKDMSWDDFKQ

-33 RTTETVSEYRKMSKP
+33 RTTETVAEYRKMSKP

-68 RKNGYVEGRSLL
+68 RKNGFVDGRSML

-88 PGVWDAVTMLFDFKC
+88 PEVWDAVTMLFDFKC
-103 LMYSTHKHTADAPR
+103 LMYSTHKHTPEAPR

-169 EFLFESQDGPMLNPD
+169 VFLFESQDGPMLNPD
-184 TVLAR
+184 DVLAR

-208 VKRTIAKQAE
+208 VKRTIAKQAD
-218 PLEKEGMVGAFC
+218 PLGKEGMVGAFC
-230 RAYSIQEAIDT
+230 RAYSIEEAIDA
-241 FIPDIYKPSVMEGRY
+241 FIPDIYKPSAMAGRY

-294 VRVHKFG
+294 VRIHKYG
-301 ALDDKAKLDTA
+301 ALDDKAKPDTS
-312 PTKLPSYKA
+312 PSKMPSFKA

-326 IKDDKVKL
+326 IKDEKVKL
-334 QLAQERELQAADD
+334 QLAKERELQAADD

-372 TNFVTILRHDQRLHE
+372 TNFVTILRYDQRLHE

-392 HSCGISIRNTELIP
+392 HSCGISIRDAELLP
-406 WEPLKDGWSDA
+406 WEQLKPGWSDA
-417 DLATLTAYLDR
+417 DLASLTAYLDR

-462 AWDGKKRLET
+462 VWDGKKRLET

-478 GAEDSSYVRAVTRKT
+478 GAEDSSYVRAVTKKT
-493 LVAAVARV
+493 FVAAVARV

-508 DTVLVV
+508 DTVLVL
-514 SGPQGVGKS
+514 SGPQGIGKS
-523 MFFAKLGGIWFS
+523 MFFAKLGGVWFS

-599 CIICGTSNSKHFL
+599 CVICGTSNSQHFL

-624 QVTGECEKHPWHM
+624 QVTGECEKHPWNM
-637 EKALLEQIW
+637 DKAFFEQIW

-661 KGAEAEIAAEKQQ
+661 KGTDAEMAAEKQQ

-689 LEKLLPVEWSAM
+689 LDKLLPADWAKL
-701 SLAERRMF
+701 SLSEKRMY
-709 LSGDEFTTQNKVGVA
+709 LAGDEFTTQNRAGVA
-724 VRDKV
+724 PRDKV

-739 GREPANIKKQD
+739 GREPANIRKQD
-750 SYEINAIMAKLDGWK
+750 SYELNAIMAKLDGWK

-777 GTYGSQIAYVRT
+777 KDYGSQIAYVRT
-789 EMVDE
+789 AIADDDE
-794 DVAGDSQGKK
+794 ELPFC

>member
-12 KKWKNKEMSWEDFKQ
+12 KKWKNKDMSWDDFKQ

-33 RTTETVSEYRKMSKP
+33 RTTETVAEYRKMSKP

-68 RKNGYVEGRSLL
+68 RKNGFVDGRSML

-88 PGVWDAVTMLFDFKC
+88 PEAWDAVTMLFDFKC
-103 LMYSTHKHTADAPR
+103 LMYSTHKHTPEAPR

-169 EFLFESQDGPMLNPD
+169 VFLFESQDGPMLNPD
-184 TVLAR
+184 DILAR

-208 VKRTIAKQAE
+208 VKRTIAKQAD

-230 RAYSIQEAIDT
+230 RAYSIEEAIDT
-241 FIPDIYKPSVMEGRY
+241 FIPDIYKPSAMAGRY

-294 VRVHKFG
+294 VRIHKYG
-301 ALDDKAKLDTA
+301 ALDDKAKPDTS
-312 PTKLPSYKA
+312 PSKMPSFKA

-326 IKDDKVKL
+326 IKDEKVKL
-334 QLAQERELQAADD
+334 QLAKERELQAADD

-372 TNFVTILRHDQRLHE
+372 TNFVTILRYDQRLHE

-392 HSCGISIRNTELIP
+392 HSCGISIRDAELLP
-406 WEPLKDGWSDA
+406 WEQLKPGWSDA
-417 DLATLTAYLDR
+417 DLASLTAYLDR

-439 NALLTITAERSFHP
+439 NALLMITAERSFHP

-508 DTVLVV
+508 DTVLVL
-514 SGPQGVGKS
+514 SGPQGIGKS
-523 MFFAKLGGIWFS
+523 MFFAKLGGVWFS

-599 CIICGTSNSKHFL
+599 CVICGTSNSQHFL

-624 QVTGECEKHPWHM
+624 QVTGECEKHPWNM
-637 EKALLEQIW
+637 DKALLEQIW

-661 KGAEAEIAAEKQQ
+661 KGTDAEMAAEKQQ

-689 LEKLLPVEWSAM
+689 LDKLLPADWAKL
-701 SLAERRMF
+701 SLSEKRMY
-709 LSGDEFTTQNKVGVA
+709 LAGDEFTTQNRAGVA
-724 VRDKV
+724 PRDKV

-739 GREPANIKKQD
+739 GREPANIRKQD
-750 SYEINAIMAKLDGWK
+750 SYELNAIMAKLDGWK

-777 GTYGSQIAYVRT
+777 KDYGSQIAYVRT
-789 EMVDE
+789 AIADDDE
-794 DVAGDSQGKK
+794 ELPFG

>member
-12 KKWKNKEMSWEDFKQ
+12 KKWKNKDMSWDDFKQ

-33 RTTETVSEYRKMSKP
+33 RTTETVAEYRKMSKP
-48 AQDNAKDVGG
+48 AQDNTKDVGG

-68 RKNGYVEGRSLL
+68 RKNGFVDGRSML

-88 PGVWDAVTMLFDFKC
+88 PEVWDAVTMLFDFKC
-103 LMYSTHKHTADAPR
+103 LMYSTHKHTPEAPR

-169 EFLFESQDGPMLNPD
+169 VFLFESQDGPMLNPD
-184 TVLAR
+184 DILAR

-208 VKRTIAKQAE
+208 VKRTIAKQAD

-230 RAYSIQEAIDT
+230 RAYSIEEAIDT
-241 FIPDIYKPSVMEGRY
+241 FIPDIYKPSAMAGRY

-294 VRVHKFG
+294 VRIHKYG
-301 ALDDKAKLDTA
+301 ALDDKAKPDTS
-312 PTKLPSYKA
+312 PSKMPSFKA

-326 IKDDKVKL
+326 IKDEKVKL
-334 QLAQERELQAADD
+334 QLAKERELQAADD

-372 TNFVTILRHDQRLHE
+372 TNFVTILRYDQRLHE

-392 HSCGISIRNTELIP
+392 HSCGISIRDAELLP
-406 WEPLKDGWSDA
+406 WEQLKPGWSDA
-417 DLATLTAYLDR
+417 DLASLTAYLDR

-508 DTVLVV
+508 DTVLVL
-514 SGPQGVGKS
+514 SGPQGIGKS
-523 MFFAKLGGIWFS
+523 MFFAKLGGVWFS

-599 CIICGTSNSKHFL
+599 CVICGTSNSQHFL

-624 QVTGECEKHPWHM
+624 QVTGECEKHPWNM
-637 EKALLEQIW
+637 DKALLEQIW

-661 KGAEAEIAAEKQQ
+661 KGTDAEIAAEKQQ

-689 LEKLLPVEWSAM
+689 LDKLLPADWAKL
-701 SLAERRMF
+701 SLSEKRMY
-709 LSGDEFTTQNKVGVA
+709 LAGDEFTTQNRAGVA
-724 VRDKV
+724 PRDKV

-739 GREPANIKKQD
+739 GREPANIRKQD
-750 SYEINAIMAKLDGWK
+750 SYELNAIMAKLDGWK
-765 RYDGNKSGKLSF
+765 RYDVNKSGKLSF
-777 GTYGSQIAYVRT
+777 KDYGSQIAYVRT
-789 EMVDE
+789 AMADDDE
-794 DVAGDSQGKK
+794 VLPFC

>member
-12 KKWKNKEMSWEDFKQ
+12 KKWKNKDMSWDDFKQ

-33 RTTETVSEYRKMSKP
+33 RTTETVAEYRKMSKP

-68 RKNGYVEGRSLL
+68 RKNGFIDGRSML

-88 PGVWDAVTMLFDFKC
+88 PEVWDAVTMLFDFKC
-103 LMYSTHKHTADAPR
+103 LMYSTHKHTPEAPR

-156 ARLMYWPSTSSDG
+156 ARLMYWLSTSSDG
-169 EFLFESQDGPMLNPD
+169 VFLFESQDGPMLNPD
-184 TVLAR
+184 DILAR

-208 VKRTIAKQAE
+208 VKRTIAKQAD

-241 FIPDIYKPSVMEGRY
+241 FIPDIYKPSAMAGRY
-256 DYIPADSSAGV
+256 DYISADSSAGV

-294 VRVHKFG
+294 VRIHKYG
-301 ALDDKAKLDTA
+301 ALDDKAKPDTA
-312 PTKLPSYKA
+312 PSKMPSFKA

-326 IKDDKVKL
+326 IKDEKVKL
-334 QLAQERELQAADD
+334 QLAKERELQATDD

-372 TNFVTILRHDQRLHE
+372 TNFVTILRYDQRLHE

-392 HSCGISIRNTELIP
+392 HSCGISIRDAELLP
-406 WEPLKDGWSDA
+406 WDQLKPGWSDA
-417 DLATLTAYLDR
+417 DLASLTAYLDR

-508 DTVLVV
+508 DTVLVL
-514 SGPQGVGKS
+514 SGPQGIGKS

-599 CIICGTSNSKHFL
+599 CVICGTSNSQHFL

-624 QVTGECEKHPWHM
+624 QVTGECSLHPWNM
-637 EKALLEQIW
+637 DKPLLEQIW

-661 KGAEAEIAAEKQQ
+661 KGNDAEMAAEKQQ

-689 LEKLLPVEWSAM
+689 LDKLLPADWAKL
-701 SLAERRMF
+701 SLSEKRMY
-709 LSGDEFTTQNKVGVA
+709 LAGDEFTTQNRAGVA
-724 VRDKV
+724 PRDKV

-739 GREPANIKKQD
+739 GREPANIRKQD
-750 SYEINAIMAKLDGWK
+750 SYELNAIMAKLDGWK

-777 GTYGSQIAYVRT
+777 KDYGSQIAYVRT
-789 EMVDE
+789 AIADDDE
-794 DVAGDSQGKK
+794 ALPFC

>member
-12 KKWKNKEMSWEDFKQ
+12 KKWKNKDMSWDDFKQ

-33 RTTETVSEYRKMSKP
+33 RTTETVAEYRKMSKP

-68 RKNGYVEGRSLL
+68 RKNGFVDGRSML

-88 PGVWDAVTMLFDFKC
+88 PEVWDAVTMLFDFKC
-103 LMYSTHKHTADAPR
+103 LMYSTHKHTPEAPR

-169 EFLFESQDGPMLNPD
+169 VFLFESQDGPMLNPD
-184 TVLAR
+184 DILAR

-208 VKRTIAKQAE
+208 VKRTIAKQAD

-241 FIPDIYKPSVMEGRY
+241 FIPDIYKPSAMAGRY

-294 VRVHKFG
+294 VRIHKYG
-301 ALDDKAKLDTA
+301 ALDDKAKPDTA
-312 PTKLPSYKA
+312 PSKMPSFKA

-326 IKDDKVKL
+326 IKDEKVKL
-334 QLAQERELQAADD
+334 QLAKERELQAADD

-372 TNFVTILRHDQRLHE
+372 TNFVTILRYDQRLHE

-392 HSCGISIRNTELIP
+392 HSCGISIRDAELLP
-406 WEPLKDGWSDA
+406 WDQLKPGWSDA
-417 DLATLTAYLDR
+417 DLASLTAYLDR

-472 LLIDYL
+472 LLINYL

-508 DTVLVV
+508 DTVLVL
-514 SGPQGVGKS
+514 SGPQGIGKS

-599 CIICGTSNSKHFL
+599 CVICGTSNSQHFL

-624 QVTGECEKHPWHM
+624 QVTGECSMHPWNM
-637 EKALLEQIW
+637 DKPLLEQIW

-661 KGAEAEIAAEKQQ
+661 KGNDAEMAAEKQQ

-689 LEKLLPVEWSAM
+689 LDKLLPADWAKL
-701 SLAERRMF
+701 SLSEKRMY
-709 LSGDEFTTQNKVGVA
+709 LAGDEFTTQNRAGVA
-724 VRDKV
+724 PRDKV

-739 GREPANIKKQD
+739 GREPANIRKQD
-750 SYEINAIMAKLDGWK
+750 SYELNAIMAKLDGWK

-777 GTYGSQIAYVRT
+777 KDYGSQIAYVRT
-789 EMVDE
+789 AIADDDE
-794 DVAGDSQGKK
+794 ALPFC

>member
-12 KKWKNKEMSWEDFKQ
+12 KKWKNKDMSWDDFKQ

-33 RTTETVSEYRKMSKP
+33 RTTETVAEYRKMSKP
-48 AQDNAKDVGG
+48 AQDNTKDVGG

-68 RKNGYVEGRSLL
+68 RKNGFVDGRSML

-88 PGVWDAVTMLFDFKC
+88 PEVWDAVTMLFDFKC
-103 LMYSTHKHTADAPR
+103 LMYSTHKHTPEAPR

-169 EFLFESQDGPMLNPD
+169 VFLFESQDGPMLNPD
-184 TVLAR
+184 DILAR

-208 VKRTIAKQAE
+208 VKRTIAKQAD

-230 RAYSIQEAIDT
+230 RAYSIEEAIDT
-241 FIPDIYKPSVMEGRY
+241 FIPDIYKPSAMAGRY

-294 VRVHKFG
+294 VRIHKYG
-301 ALDDKAKLDTA
+301 ALDDKAKPDTS
-312 PTKLPSYKA
+312 PSKMPSFKA

-326 IKDDKVKL
+326 IKDEKVKL
-334 QLAQERELQAADD
+334 QLAKERELQAADD

-372 TNFVTILRHDQRLHE
+372 TNFVTILRYDQRLHE

-392 HSCGISIRNTELIP
+392 HSCGISIRDAELLP
-406 WEPLKDGWSDA
+406 WDQLKPGWSDA
-417 DLATLTAYLDR
+417 DLASLTAYLDR

-462 AWDGKKRLET
+462 VWDGKKRLET

-508 DTVLVV
+508 DTVLVL
-514 SGPQGVGKS
+514 SGPQGIGKS
-523 MFFAKLGGIWFS
+523 MFFAKLGGVWFS

-599 CIICGTSNSKHFL
+599 CVICGTSNSQHFL

-624 QVTGECEKHPWHM
+624 QVTGECEKHPWNM
-637 EKALLEQIW
+637 DKALLEQIW

-661 KGAEAEIAAEKQQ
+661 KGTDAEMAAEKQQ

-689 LEKLLPVEWSAM
+689 LDKLLPADWAKL
-701 SLAERRMF
+701 SLSEKRMY
-709 LSGDEFTTQNKVGVA
+709 LAGDEFTTQNRAGVA
-724 VRDKV
+724 PRDKV

-739 GREPANIKKQD
+739 GREPANIRKQD
-750 SYEINAIMAKLDGWK
+750 SYELNAIMAKLDGWK

-777 GTYGSQIAYVRT
+777 KDYGSQIAYVRT
-789 EMVDE
+789 AIADDDE
-794 DVAGDSQGKK
+794 ELPFC

>member
-12 KKWKNKEMSWEDFKQ
+12 KKWKNKDMSWDDFKQ

-33 RTTETVSEYRKMSKP
+33 RTTETVAEYRKMSKP

-68 RKNGYVEGRSLL
+68 RKNGFVDGRSML

-88 PGVWDAVTMLFDFKC
+88 PEVWDAVTMLFDFKC
-103 LMYSTHKHTADAPR
+103 LMYSTHKHTPEAPR

-169 EFLFESQDGPMLNPD
+169 VFLFESQDGPMLNPD
-184 TVLAR
+184 DILAR

-208 VKRTIAKQAE
+208 VKRTIAKQAD

-230 RAYSIQEAIDT
+230 RAYSIEEAIDT
-241 FIPDIYKPSVMEGRY
+241 FIPDIYKPSAMAGRY

-272 KFAYSHHATDPACG
+272 EFAYSHHATDPACG

-294 VRVHKFG
+294 VRIHKYG
-301 ALDDKAKLDTA
+301 ALDDKAKPDTS
-312 PTKLPSYKA
+312 PSKMPSFKA

-326 IKDDKVKL
+326 IKDEKVKL
-334 QLAQERELQAADD
+334 QLAKERELQAADD
-347 FDDGNDVNWQT
+347 FDDGNDANWQT

-372 TNFVTILRHDQRLHE
+372 TNFVTILRYDQRLHE

-392 HSCGISIRNTELIP
+392 HSCGISIRDAELLP
-406 WEPLKDGWSDA
+406 WEQLKPGWSDA
-417 DLATLTAYLDR
+417 DLASLTAYLDR

-462 AWDGKKRLET
+462 EWDRKKRLET

-478 GAEDSSYVRAVTRKT
+478 GAEGSSYVRAVTRKT

-508 DTVLVV
+508 DTVLVL
-514 SGPQGVGKS
+514 SGPQGIGKS
-523 MFFAKLGGIWFS
+523 MFFAKLGGVWFS

-585 RVAYGTVVESHPRQ
+585 CVAYGTVVESHPRQ
-599 CIICGTSNSKHFL
+599 CVICGTSNSQHFL

-624 QVTGECEKHPWHM
+624 QVTGECEKHPWNM
-637 EKALLEQIW
+637 DKALLEQIW

-661 KGAEAEIAAEKQQ
+661 KGTDAEMAAEKQQ

-689 LEKLLPVEWSAM
+689 LDKLLPADWAKL
-701 SLAERRMF
+701 SLSEKRMY
-709 LSGDEFTTQNKVGVA
+709 LAGDEFTTQNRAGVA
-724 VRDKV
+724 PRDKV

-739 GREPANIKKQD
+739 GREPANIRKQD
-750 SYEINAIMAKLDGWK
+750 SYELNAIMAKLDGWK

-777 GTYGSQIAYVRT
+777 KDYGSQIAYVRT
-789 EMVDE
+789 AIADDDE
-794 DVAGDSQGKK
+794 ELPFC

>member
-12 KKWKNKEMSWEDFKQ
+12 KKWKNKDMSWDDFKQ

-33 RTTETVSEYRKMSKP
+33 RTTETVAEYRKMSKL

-68 RKNGYVEGRSLL
+68 RKNGFVDGRSML

-88 PGVWDAVTMLFDFKC
+88 PEVWDAVTMLFDFKC
-103 LMYSTHKHTADAPR
+103 LMYSTHKHTPEAPR

-169 EFLFESQDGPMLNPD
+169 VFLFESQDGPMLNPD
-184 TVLAR
+184 DILAR

-208 VKRTIAKQAE
+208 VKRTIAKQAD

-230 RAYSIQEAIDT
+230 RAYSIEEAIDT
-241 FIPDIYKPSVMEGRY
+241 FIPDIYKPSAMAGRY

-294 VRVHKFG
+294 VRIHKYG
-301 ALDDKAKLDTA
+301 ALDDKAKPDTS
-312 PTKLPSYKA
+312 PSKMPSFKA

-326 IKDDKVKL
+326 IKDEKVKL
-334 QLAQERELQAADD
+334 QLAKERELQAADD

-372 TNFVTILRHDQRLHE
+372 TNFVTILRYDQRLHE

-392 HSCGISIRNTELIP
+392 HSCGISIRDAELLP
-406 WEPLKDGWSDA
+406 WDQLKPGWSDA
-417 DLATLTAYLDR
+417 DLASLTAYLDR

-508 DTVLVV
+508 DTVLVL
-514 SGPQGVGKS
+514 SGSQGIGKS
-523 MFFAKLGGIWFS
+523 MFFAKLGGVWFS

-599 CIICGTSNSKHFL
+599 CVICGTSNSQHFL

-624 QVTGECEKHPWHM
+624 QVTGECSLHPWNM
-637 EKALLEQIW
+637 DKPLLEQIW
-646 AEALTLYNAGEELIL
+646 AEVLTLYNAGEELIL
-661 KGAEAEIAAEKQQ
+661 KGTDAEMAAEKQQ

-689 LEKLLPVEWSAM
+689 LDKLLPADWAKL
-701 SLAERRMF
+701 SLSEKRMY
-709 LSGDEFTTQNKVGVA
+709 LAGDEFTTQNRAGVA
-724 VRDKV
+724 PRDKV

-739 GREPANIKKQD
+739 GREPANIRKQD
-750 SYEINAIMAKLDGWK
+750 SYELNAIMAKLDGWK

-777 GTYGSQIAYVRT
+777 KDYGSQIAYVRT
-789 EMVDE
+789 AIADDDE
-794 DVAGDSQGKK
+794 ELPFC

>member
-12 KKWKNKEMSWEDFKQ
+12 KKWKNKDMSWDDFKQ

-33 RTTETVSEYRKMSKP
+33 RTTETVAEYRKMSKP

-68 RKNGYVEGRSLL
+68 RKNGFVDGRSML
-80 TLDLDHAV
+80 TLDLDHAM
-88 PGVWDAVTMLFDFKC
+88 PEVWDAVTMLFDFKC
-103 LMYSTHKHTADAPR
+103 LMYSTHKHTPEAPR

-169 EFLFESQDGPMLNPD
+169 VFLFESQDGPMLNPD
-184 TVLAR
+184 DILAR

-208 VKRTIAKQAE
+208 VKRTIAKQAD

-230 RAYSIQEAIDT
+230 RAYSIEEAIDT
-241 FIPDIYKPSVMEGRY
+241 FIPDIYKPSAMAGRY

-294 VRVHKFG
+294 VRIHKYG
-301 ALDDKAKLDTA
+301 ALDDKAKPDTS
-312 PTKLPSYKA
+312 PSKMPSFKA

-326 IKDDKVKL
+326 IKDEKVKL
-334 QLAQERELQAADD
+334 QLAKERELQAADD

-372 TNFVTILRHDQRLHE
+372 TNFVTILRYDQRLHE

-392 HSCGISIRNTELIP
+392 HSCGISIRDAELLP
-406 WEPLKDGWSDA
+406 WEQLKPGWSDA
-417 DLATLTAYLDR
+417 DLASLTAYLDR

-508 DTVLVV
+508 DTVLVL
-514 SGPQGVGKS
+514 SGPQGIGKS
-523 MFFAKLGGIWFS
+523 MFFAKLGGVWFS

-599 CIICGTSNSKHFL
+599 CVICGTSNSQHFL

-624 QVTGECEKHPWHM
+624 QVTGECEKHPWNM
-637 EKALLEQIW
+637 DKALLEQIW

-661 KGAEAEIAAEKQQ
+661 KGTDAEMAAEKQQ

-689 LEKLLPVEWSAM
+689 LDKLLPADWAKL
-701 SLAERRMF
+701 SLSEKRMY
-709 LSGDEFTTQNKVGVA
+709 LAGDEFTMQNRAGVA
-724 VRDKV
+724 PRDKV

-739 GREPANIKKQD
+739 GREPANIRKQD
-750 SYEINAIMAKLDGWK
+750 SYELNAIMAKLDGWK

-777 GTYGSQIAYVRT
+777 KDYGSQIAYVRT
-789 EMVDE
+789 AIADDDE
-794 DVAGDSQGKK
+794 ELPFC

>member
-12 KKWKNKEMSWEDFKQ
+12 KKWKNKDMSWDDFKQ

-33 RTTETVSEYRKMSKP
+33 RTTETVAEYRKMSKP

-68 RKNGYVEGRSLL
+68 RKNGFVDGRSML
-80 TLDLDHAV
+80 TLDLDHAM
-88 PGVWDAVTMLFDFKC
+88 PEVWDAVTMLFDFKC
-103 LMYSTHKHTADAPR
+103 LMYSTHKHTPEEPR

-169 EFLFESQDGPMLNPD
+169 VFLFESQDGPMLNPD
-184 TVLAR
+184 DILAR

-208 VKRTIAKQAE
+208 VKRTIAKQAD

-230 RAYSIQEAIDT
+230 RAYSIEEAIDT
-241 FIPDIYKPSVMEGRY
+241 FIPDIYKPSAMAGRY

-294 VRVHKFG
+294 VRIHKYG
-301 ALDDKAKLDTA
+301 VLDDKAKPDTS
-312 PTKLPSYKA
+312 PSKMPSFKA

-326 IKDDKVKL
+326 IKDEKVKL
-334 QLAQERELQAADD
+334 QLAKERELQAADD

-372 TNFVTILRHDQRLHE
+372 TNFVTILRYDQRLHE

-392 HSCGISIRNTELIP
+392 HSCGISIRDAELLP
-406 WEPLKDGWSDA
+406 WEQLKPGWSDA
-417 DLATLTAYLDR
+417 DLVSLTAYLDR

-462 AWDGKKRLET
+462 EWDRKKRLET

-478 GAEDSSYVRAVTRKT
+478 GAEGSSYVRAVTRKT

-508 DTVLVV
+508 DTVLVL
-514 SGPQGVGKS
+514 SGPQGIGKS
-523 MFFAKLGGIWFS
+523 MFFAKLGGVWFS

-599 CIICGTSNSKHFL
+599 CVICGTSNSQHFL

-624 QVTGECEKHPWHM
+624 QVTGECEKHPWNM
-637 EKALLEQIW
+637 DKALLEQIW

-661 KGAEAEIAAEKQQ
+661 KGTDAEMAAEKQQ

-689 LEKLLPVEWSAM
+689 LDKLLPADWAKL
-701 SLAERRMF
+701 SLSEKRMY
-709 LSGDEFTTQNKVGVA
+709 LAGDEFTTQNRAGVA
-724 VRDKV
+724 PRDKV

-739 GREPANIKKQD
+739 GREPANIRKQD
-750 SYEINAIMAKLDGWK
+750 SYELNAIMAKLDGWK

-777 GTYGSQIAYVRT
+777 KDYGSQIAYVRT
-789 EMVDE
+789 AIADDDE
-794 DVAGDSQGKK
+794 ELPFC

>member
-12 KKWKNKEMSWEDFKQ
+12 KKWKNKDMSWDDFKQ

-33 RTTETVSEYRKMSKP
+33 RTTETVAEYRKMSKP

-68 RKNGYVEGRSLL
+68 RKNGFVDGRSML

-88 PGVWDAVTMLFDFKC
+88 PEAWDAVTMLFDFKC
-103 LMYSTHKHTADAPR
+103 LMYSTHKHTPEAPR

-169 EFLFESQDGPMLNPD
+169 VFLFESQDGPMLNPD
-184 TVLAR
+184 DILAR

-208 VKRTIAKQAE
+208 VKRTIAKQAD

-230 RAYSIQEAIDT
+230 RAYSIEEAIDT
-241 FIPDIYKPSVMEGRY
+241 FIPDIYKPSAMAGRY

-294 VRVHKFG
+294 VRIHKYG
-301 ALDDKAKLDTA
+301 ALDDKAKPDTS
-312 PTKLPSYKA
+312 PSKMPSFKA

-326 IKDDKVKL
+326 IKDEKVKL
-334 QLAQERELQAADD
+334 QLAKERELQAADD

-372 TNFVTILRHDQRLHE
+372 TNFVTILRYDQRLHE

-392 HSCGISIRNTELIP
+392 HSCGISIRDAELLP
-406 WEPLKDGWSDA
+406 WEQLKPGWSDA
-417 DLATLTAYLDR
+417 DLASLTAYLDR

-508 DTVLVV
+508 DTVLVL
-514 SGPQGVGKS
+514 SGPQGIGKS
-523 MFFAKLGGIWFS
+523 MFFAKLGGVWFS

-599 CIICGTSNSKHFL
+599 CVICGTSNSQHFL

-624 QVTGECEKHPWHM
+624 QVTGECEKHPWNM
-637 EKALLEQIW
+637 DKALLEQIW

-661 KGAEAEIAAEKQQ
+661 KGTDAEMAAEKQQ

-689 LEKLLPVEWSAM
+689 LDKLLPADWAKL
-701 SLAERRMF
+701 SLSEKRMY
-709 LSGDEFTTQNKVGVA
+709 LAGDEFTTQNRAGVA
-724 VRDKV
+724 PRDKV

-739 GREPANIKKQD
+739 GREPANIRKQD
-750 SYEINAIMAKLDGWK
+750 SYELNAIMAKLDGWK

-777 GTYGSQIAYVRT
+777 KDYGSQIAYVRT
-789 EMVDE
+789 AIADDDE
-794 DVAGDSQGKK
+794 ELPFG